1 MCILEFVAWSLM
13 SIPKRNKFLKHSHS
27 AKKVL
32 ATYRK
37 TSYLYRIFSRRS
49 STPHARTKIAKIR
62 CAPPPPPPPP
72 PPVCNRTHLAWPPF
86 MRTYYLF
93 TLSPFRFRHSQFLG
107 YFHFYLYLRLNF
119 TKSVSKRFLWFL
131 FIELSTIRQH
141 KKV

>member
-1 MCILEFVAWSLM
+1 M
-13 SIPKRNKFLKHSHS
+13 SFPKRNKFLQQSHS

-37 TSYLYRIFSRRS
+37 TSYLYRISSRRS
-49 STPHARTKIAKIR
+49 STPHARTND
-62 CAPPPPPPPP
+62 APPPRSLYVIAGIWFDPPLC
-72 PPVCNRTHLAWPPF
+72 VRTF
-86 MRTYYLF
+86 YLF

-131 FIELSTIRQH
+131 FIELSSIRQY

>member
-1 MCILEFVAWSLM
+1 M
-13 SIPKRNKFLKHSHS
+13 SFPKRNKFLKHSHS

-62 CAPPPPPPPP
+62 GPPPPPPSLYVIARIWLDPP
-72 PPVCNRTHLAWPPF
+72 LCVRTI
-86 MRTYYLF
+86 YLF